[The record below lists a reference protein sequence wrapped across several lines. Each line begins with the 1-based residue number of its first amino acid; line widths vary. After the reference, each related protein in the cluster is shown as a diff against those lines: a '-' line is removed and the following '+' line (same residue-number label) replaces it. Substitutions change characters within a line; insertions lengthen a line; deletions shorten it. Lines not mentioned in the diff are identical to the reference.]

1 MSLESTLGN
10 LKKIGALT
18 PHTAPVG
25 EIKQHIDR
33 AANLIGDAQKIQ
45 NTLDT
50 RFAISYDAGHALLM
64 AAVKMNGYRPT
75 NQHGHRQILYQILDE
90 LLPGAANAK
99 RALSA
104 AHNARNKAEYDGDD
118 LDPTQG
124 MVDNLI
130 SAVVSV
136 KEEVE
141 FNFKKF
147 IAKES
152 SKVGTVVAQNTGI
165 DQKSLR
171 HATPTG
177 KPRTKPPPLGH

>member
-1 MSLESTLGN
+1 M
-10 LKKIGALT
+10 
-18 PHTAPVG
+18 
-25 EIKQHIDR
+25 
-33 AANLIGDAQKIQ
+33 
-45 NTLDT
+45 
-50 RFAISYDAGHALLM
+50 
-64 AAVKMNGYRPT
+64 
-75 NQHGHRQILYQILDE
+75 
-90 LLPGAANAK
+90 PGAANAK

-152 SKVGTVVAQNTGI
+152 SKVRTVVAQDTGI

-171 HATPTG
+171 DATPTG